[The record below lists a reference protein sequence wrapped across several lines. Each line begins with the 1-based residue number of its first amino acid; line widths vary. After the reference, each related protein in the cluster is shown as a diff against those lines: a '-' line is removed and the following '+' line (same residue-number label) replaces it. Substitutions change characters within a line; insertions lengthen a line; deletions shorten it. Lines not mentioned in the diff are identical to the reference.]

1 MTYSLPGVPDPW
13 KIKIYSRE
21 RLETPHVSIV
31 CRTKRWRYSLRNP
44 GFMDPKP
51 SPDDVPGV
59 VVECIRTQLDLL
71 CEQWDALHGH
81 LNPVRGNPRPPGTG
95 R

>member
-13 KIKIYSRE
+13 KIKIFARE
-21 RLETPHVSIV
+21 RLETPHVSII
-31 CRTKRWRYSLRNP
+31 CRTKRWRFSLRDV

-51 SPDDVPGV
+51 SPAEVPTAV
-59 VVECIRTQLDLL
+59 IACIHTHLGLL

-81 LNPVRGNPRPPGTG
+81 LNPVRGRSRPPGPG